1 MILTEMVNYNE
12 EEIFFIEKWKEC
24 KWVLWDKCPQS
35 IFLVTNSFREKEP
48 NEKAIRKFGRFIP
61 THSFCFE
68 LDWRGGYI
76 KFSDFGLYMSELD
89 NFHEIVSNLYKGLL
103 ENEMSN
109 PKRNKAISDIRSKKK
124 KIKKEEFIPRCIVE
138 YNDRLCKLEK
148 FLESNNYKTF

>member
-48 NEKAIRKFGRFIP
+48 NEKAIPKFGRFIP

-76 KFSDFGLYMSELD
+76 KYSDYGFAYINRKIFGLYGSNLYKF
-89 NFHEIVSNLYKGLL
+89 NEIISNLYKGLL

-109 PKRNKAISDIRSKKK
+109 PKKNKAISDIRSKKK
-124 KIKKEEFIPRCIVE
+124 KIKKEEFIPKVFR
-138 YNDRLCKLEK
+138 KQ
-148 FLESNNYKTF
+148 